1 MTKKT
6 NTKKARPKTT
16 ARKKTGPMKAT
27 RPRTKGPTTK
37 NLDIYGAKP
46 LLWSRALKQLA
57 AGAPGGSYWLATTN
71 PGGRPHVAAGAAL
84 WVDGKLYFTS
94 SIRTRKGRNLP
105 ARPACLCSAAL
116 T

>member
-6 NTKKARPKTT
+6 NTKKTGPKTT

-57 AGAPGGSYWLATTN
+57 RLLTDLVE
-71 PGGRPHVAAGAAL
+71 RMFHRRL
-84 WVDGKLYFTS
+84 W
-94 SIRTRKGRNLP
+94 RR
-105 ARPACLCSAAL
+105 
-116 T
+116 